1 MVQGNIPKLQT
12 WPPDGATCPL
22 QAKDSATIW
31 CLIWSSIGS
40 NFGHQAELPALISNC
55 AIRRSRLPLLFR
67 PRQSVKDKLSSILY
81 YMITPQLSH
90 PINNLPPPPHYICV
104 FRRSEWKWVKIPQR
118 KRSQNV
124 AVNKIGW
131 LPRNF
136 FRCASI
142 SWIGYEGRST
152 IFHEIFKTTDYE
164 ILRFWLI
171 RMTTL
176 QPYNLTTLQP
186 YNLTTLQP
194 HNLTT

>member
-90 PINNLPPPPHYICV
+90 PINNIPPPPHYICV
-104 FRRSEWKWVKIPQR
+104 FRRSEWKWMKIPQQ

-124 AVNKIGW
+124 AIKFFGGLPPKTFFSYLARAPRGIFWQERYSGVHLEHPEKVFFFCPKEAERGW
-131 LPRNF
+131 KSDATPL
-136 FRCASI
+136 
-142 SWIGYEGRST
+142 
-152 IFHEIFKTTDYE
+152 
-164 ILRFWLI
+164 
-171 RMTTL
+171 
-176 QPYNLTTLQP
+176 
-186 YNLTTLQP
+186 
-194 HNLTT
+194 